1 MPKVNKTVK
10 PALVFR
16 GKGHV
21 EKIEKE
27 QYDKGVDVYFQSC
40 AWMNEEV
47 NMKWVR
53 ETLVP
58 AIGNEQDEK
67 VIFTDNV
74 GFQQSKTFHQ
84 ECRNEINISVYML
97 PENHTDKVQ
106 PIDAGCGKMMKTKI
120 AAEMEKSLEEDQNL
134 EKWHDKISA
143 KERRV
148 LMTKWTAAAW
158 KELCQYKNFFGRLFE
173 KTGCL
178 IIVDG
183 SEDHK
188 ISPQG
193 LENYRVHLGSLVNS
207 QVKLIH
213 KMYYTRTGQ
222 TASTVQTISLLK
234 QYVSFIIK
242 KVYIFFHSCEKHFLL
257 FIRIS

>member
-1 MPKVNKTVK
+1 
-10 PALVFR
+10 
-16 GKGHV
+16 
-21 EKIEKE
+21 
-27 QYDKGVDVYFQSC
+27 
-40 AWMNEEV
+40 
-47 NMKWVR
+47 
-53 ETLVP
+53 
-58 AIGNEQDEK
+58 
-67 VIFTDNV
+67 
-74 GFQQSKTFHQ
+74 
-84 ECRNEINISVYML
+84 ML

-242 KVYIFFHSCEKHFLL
+242 KVCFFFILAKNTLCYLYEFLRRSLYLVKKQSCICLY
-257 FIRIS
+257 